1 MIGVYIR
8 PKGMTVEQYKS
19 IDEQVRAAVGDPKGM
34 KMHSC
39 FSEGDA
45 IAIFDVW
52 ESEDAFKAFAAVL
65 GPIVE
70 ASGVEPVEPMIVSMI
85 AFETP

>member
-8 PKGMTVEQYKS
+8 PASMTVDQYKS
-19 IDEQVRAAVGDPKGM
+19 IDEQVRAAVGDPEGM
-34 KMHSC
+34 LMHSC
-39 FSEGDA
+39 FSEGES

-52 ESEDAFKAFAAVL
+52 ESEDAFRAFAAAL

-85 AFETP
+85 AFQTP